1 MQDIDLIITGGK
13 ALLLD
18 SKNTCLDRAAIA
30 INAGDIVAVGHTEKI
45 EKQYR
50 AKKTITAQDSLI
62 MPGFVNCHT
71 HAAMTCFRGIAD
83 DLELMDWLNNYIFPA
98 EAKNVNKNLAYW
110 GSLLANAEMIKSG
123 TTTFCDMYIFE
134 DETARAA
141 KQSGMRCLI
150 GEVLF
155 DFPSPNFKT
164 PEEGLAYT
172 LMLIEKWQ
180 NDPLINIIIEPHSL
194 YTCSPALLT
203 AAKKLADD
211 YSVPLGIHLLE
222 NKSEKEQLLQRYGK
236 PAVSFLKEID
246 YLNEKLIA
254 FHCVSLSDQDIKLFA
269 DHGCK
274 ISHNP
279 ASNMKLASGVAPVPD
294 MLKAGIT
301 VGLGTDGCASN
312 NNLDMIK
319 EMSTAAKL
327 HKVARL
333 DSTVMNAQTVVRMA
347 TIEGA
352 KALGMDKITGSLEV
366 GKKADIIII
375 GLNEPHLTPLYN
387 EYSHLVY
394 AMSGADV
401 DTVLIN
407 GKIVMENR
415 KLLTIN
421 EAEVMQKVKEIAV
434 NIKNSLRKSRV

>member
-1 MQDIDLIITGGK
+1 MQDIDLIILGGK
-13 ALLLD
+13 VLLID
-18 SKNTCLDRAAIA
+18 AKNTCLDNTAIA
-30 INAGDIVAVGHTEKI
+30 INEGNIIAIDQPEKI
-45 EKQYR
+45 TRQYSAR
-50 AKKTITAQDSLI
+50 KTITAKDSLV

-83 DLELMDWLNNYIFPA
+83 DMELMDWLNNYIFPA
-98 EAKNVNKNLAYW
+98 EAKNVNKDLAYW
-110 GSLLANAEMIKSG
+110 GSLLACAEMIKSG

-141 KQSGMRCLI
+141 KQAGMRCII

-155 DFPSPNFKT
+155 DFPSPNSKT
-164 PEEGLAYT
+164 PQEGLDYT
-172 LMLIEKWQ
+172 RMLIEKWQ
-180 NDPLINIIIEPHSL
+180 NDPLISILVEPHAL
-194 YTCSPALLT
+194 YTCSPDLL
-203 AAKKLADD
+203 AKAKKLADD

-222 NKSEKEQLLQRYGK
+222 NKSEKEQLQKKFGK
-236 PAVSFLKEID
+236 DAVIFLKDIG
-246 YLNEKLIA
+246 YLNERFLA
-254 FHCVSLSDQDIKLFA
+254 LHCVCLTAEDIRLFA
-269 DHGCK
+269 DYGVK
-274 ISHNP
+274 VSHNP

-312 NNLDMIK
+312 NTLDMIK

-333 DSTVMNAQTVVRMA
+333 DPTVMNAQTVVRMA

-352 KALGMDKITGSLEV
+352 GALGMYKITGSLEV

-375 GLNEPHLTPLYN
+375 GLNKPHLTPLYN

-394 AMSGADV
+394 AASGADI

-407 GKIVMENR
+407 GKVVMENR
-415 KLLTIN
+415 SLLTID
-421 EAEVMQKVKEIAV
+421 ETEVMQKVREIAV
-434 NIKNSLRKSRV
+434 NIKNSMRK